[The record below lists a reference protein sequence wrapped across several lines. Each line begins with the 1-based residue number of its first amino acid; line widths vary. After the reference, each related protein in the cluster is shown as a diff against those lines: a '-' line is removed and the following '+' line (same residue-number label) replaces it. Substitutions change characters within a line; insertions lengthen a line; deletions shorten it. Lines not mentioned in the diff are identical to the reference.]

1 MKVNKVE
8 RLPVIVRAWLI
19 NFVWCIVRV
28 MNFFVMYNALNSLA
42 LCSLVRTHLL
52 LSLSSVLFLIS
63 EKAIDNASF
72 ITRFKLYVT
81 VLCHVFRFRNI

>member
-1 MKVNKVE
+1 MQLNIVE

-19 NFVWCIVRV
+19 YFVWYIVRV
-28 MNFFVMYNALNSLA
+28 MEFFVMYNALNCLA
-42 LCSLVRTHLL
+42 LCSLVRTQLL

-81 VLCHVFRFRNI
+81 VFMSCFQVS

>member
-1 MKVNKVE
+1 MQVNKVE
-8 RLPVIVRAWLI
+8 RLPVIVRVWLI
-19 NFVWCIVRV
+19 YFVWYIVRV
-28 MNFFVMYNALNSLA
+28 MEFFVMYNALNCLA
-42 LCSLVRTHLL
+42 LCSLVRTQLL

-81 VLCHVFRFRNI
+81 VFMSCFQVS